1 MSKLKWGLVL
11 VVGFFATV
19 VAAGSI
25 GGIAGSAVARSQ
37 ARDRAPEPGTEVLV
51 ASEVLGESVPLRVLR
66 PAGLGE
72 NPGPMPVLW
81 VSDGSHQAGIHLST
95 IESLW
100 RLDLMPPMTVVAIP
114 STSVGRSADFR
125 PPHEGFDESN
135 AEPFLHFIRD
145 EAMPAVAERFDIEAP
160 HVFVGYSLGGLFASW
175 AFTQGP
181 DVFDGWIALS
191 PSWWYEEV
199 TMEGQLAGFLGDNPD
214 VRSFV
219 YTSLG
224 DSEGSGMMTAFR
236 RVNVAVE
243 GSATSG
249 LTWVHEITPG
259 ADHGS
264 NPSLSSARALRAFWS
279 WYGFE

>member
-11 VVGFFATV
+11 AAAFFTTA

-25 GGIAGSAVARSQ
+25 GGVVGSAVARSEV
-37 ARDRAPEPGTEVLV
+37 RSRSPEAGTEVLV
-51 ASEVLGESVPLRVLR
+51 NSDVLGESVSLRVFR
-66 PAGLGE
+66 PAGLPE
-72 NPGPMPVLW
+72 ATGPMPVLW

-100 RLDLMPPMTVVAIP
+100 RLELIPPMTVVAIP
-114 STSVGRSADFR
+114 STSAGRSLDFR
-125 PPHEGFDESN
+125 PPQEGSEATN
-135 AEPFLHFIRD
+135 AEAFLAFIRD
-145 EAMPAVAERFDIEAP
+145 EAMPAVAERLEVEAP

-181 DVFDGWIALS
+181 DVFDGWIAVS
-191 PSWWYEEV
+191 PSWWYGEV
-199 TMEGQLAGFLGDNPD
+199 MMEAELSGFLDANPEAA
-214 VRSFV
+214 SFL

-224 DSEGSGMMTAFR
+224 DAEGSGMMRAFE
-236 RVNVAVE
+236 RVNRAVGDAAGE
-243 GSATSG
+243 G

-264 NPSLSSARALRAFWS
+264 NPALSSARALQAFWS
-279 WYGFE
+279 WHAAR